1 MFHSIS
7 RTIVVALLV
16 AASTAL
22 AEEPKCTASPRECD
36 LEIRQMLKGGRRYF
50 GAMVEETHPGLVVK
64 AVNAN
69 SPAEAAGLKKGDRL
83 ITMNDRSLTQA
94 SFKEYKQLLHDAS
107 KSGKVFMIVWRR
119 GAYKKLETR
128 LEPYTKEQ
136 IEKIIAAHIAR
147 SHPVTSGA
155 Q

>member
-16 AASTAL
+16 AAPAAL
-22 AEEPKCTASPRECD
+22 AEEPKCPASSRECD
-36 LEIRQMLKGGRRYF
+36 LAIRQMLKGSRYF

-64 AVNAN
+64 AVNIN

-83 ITMNDRSLTQA
+83 ITMNDKSLTQA
-94 SFKEYKQLLHDAS
+94 SFKEYKQLLHDARV
-107 KSGKVFMIVWRR
+107 SGKVFMIVWRR

-128 LEPYTKEQ
+128 LVPYTKEQ
-136 IEKIIAAHIAR
+136 IEKIIAAHVAQ
-147 SHPVTSGA
+147 SHPATSGA